1 MTMPDQFKFIC
12 TQGPLLETLEDFWH
26 MMVTEK
32 SIVLVQL
39 CNFVEGRHEKCRE
52 YFPKSKGSTESY
64 GPYKVTF
71 KETKP
76 DPFESVKYTILE
88 VESKGQTMTVHHFAY
103 LVWPDH
109 TAPFDPAPIIGCLK
123 MCRQLAGSQPITVHC
138 SAGIGRSATFVA
150 MEYAWQ
156 KIRLNGDIQM
166 VDVMKEL
173 RAQRFHAIQSPIQ
186 YIFLHM
192 CVLELAAEENLVNR
206 KDKMT
211 PYLDSYVR
219 MLKKYNKKVKAAEER
234 ASTKD

>member
-1 MTMPDQFKFIC
+1 
-12 TQGPLLETLEDFWH
+12 
-26 MMVTEK
+26 
-32 SIVLVQL
+32 
-39 CNFVEGRHEKCRE
+39 
-52 YFPKSKGSTESY
+52 
-64 GPYKVTF
+64 
-71 KETKP
+71 
-76 DPFESVKYTILE
+76 
-88 VESKGQTMTVHHFAY
+88 
-103 LVWPDH
+103 
-109 TAPFDPAPIIGCLK
+109 
-123 MCRQLAGSQPITVHC
+123 
-138 SAGIGRSATFVA
+138 